1 LTQKRAKVAATVWDW
16 LHAMMG
22 DVTAGEAGLVAVLF
36 TLIVLFSWAP
46 RIGQALGSWLDSE
59 ED

>member
-1 LTQKRAKVAATVWDW
+1 VWDW
-16 LHAMMG
+16 LRAILG

-36 TLIVLFSWAP
+36 TLIMLFSWAP
-46 RIGQALGSWLDSE
+46 RIGQTVGGWFDGE

>member
-1 LTQKRAKVAATVWDW
+1 MWDW

-36 TLIVLFSWAP
+36 TLIMLFSWAP
-46 RIGQALGSWLDSE
+46 RIGQAVGSWFDGDDE
-59 ED
+59 